1 MAVLNPRA
9 LCHRMRKAMAN
20 DCELEGKKAI
30 QEGTTQEQQKIE
42 WSGGYRRV
50 EELRIHWIT
59 VLQGLKC
66 KNAAPGCREGK

>member
-1 MAVLNPRA
+1 MTVSWRV
-9 LCHRMRKAMAN
+9 
-20 DCELEGKKAI
+20 KKAI

-59 VLQGLKC
+59 VLQGLKR
-66 KNAAPGCREGK
+66 KNASSGCREGNRRRGLVHQQYRGKANT